1 MSARRA
7 PWVGLVGLVVAVGL
21 PVAGN
26 WARHR
31 AAGTC
36 ALDGMKIDPVYRVE
50 VVDFRGRAEPFCCLK
65 CAEMWLKN
73 RSGQTRTI
81 RVTDEASGEVI
92 DADTAVYVRSSVVT
106 MPTTGNRV
114 HVFRNR
120 ADAEKHAAAH
130 AGIVLSESERPFPRP

>member
-7 PWVGLVGLVVAVGL
+7 PWVGLVGLVAAVVL

-31 AAGTC
+31 AGGTC
-36 ALDGMKIDPVYRVE
+36 ALDGMTIDPVYRVE
-50 VVDFRGRAEPFCCLK
+50 IVDFRGHAEPFCCLK
-65 CAEMWLKN
+65 CAEIWLKN
-73 RSGQTRTI
+73 RPGQTRAI
-81 RVTDEASGEVI
+81 RVTDEASGEAI
-92 DADTAVYVRSSVVT
+92 DADTAFFVRSFVVT
-106 MPTTGNRV
+106 TPTTGNRV

-130 AGIVLSESERPFPRP
+130 AGIVLSESERPLPRP